1 MDWPYSS
8 KQLLMYIFFTFLWCL
23 YSEKEVPILI
33 LFFVIKWFFGYSKIF
48 FLITTI
54 IMNFLYWS
62 LYITPQFILRTFEW
76 SLTIMLVIPILLL
89 NFFYGSKVV
98 FALKCSGPTTGR
110 IFHNFTIFKSEIEC
124 AMLCSTNTLCS
135 SYLFKDSSKFL
146 EEKSNG
152 NSLDLSLLYV
162 I

>member
-1 MDWPYSS
+1 
-8 KQLLMYIFFTFLWCL
+8 
-23 YSEKEVPILI
+23 
-33 LFFVIKWFFGYSKIF
+33 
-48 FLITTI
+48 
-54 IMNFLYWS
+54 
-62 LYITPQFILRTFEW
+62 
-76 SLTIMLVIPILLL
+76 MLVIPILLL
-89 NFFYGSKVV
+89 NFLYGSKVV

-152 NSLDLSLLYV
+152 NFFRPFAFLCYLKK
-162 I
+162 